1 MDEQNFEWGPE
12 TAAAHALNMALAFS
26 RREASL
32 PAPRELRS
40 DVTKPEYG
48 ERRMMAVGRVG
59 LLMISVIYTERP
71 GERRIISARRARRI
85 ERKQYRQGA
94 ESP

>member
-1 MDEQNFEWGPE
+1 MGSGEGCCTCNQHGIGFLEARSVFTGP
-12 TAAAHALNMALAFS
+12 
-26 RREASL
+26 RV
-32 PAPRELRS
+32 LRI

-59 LLMISVIYTERP
+59 LLMIRVIYTERP